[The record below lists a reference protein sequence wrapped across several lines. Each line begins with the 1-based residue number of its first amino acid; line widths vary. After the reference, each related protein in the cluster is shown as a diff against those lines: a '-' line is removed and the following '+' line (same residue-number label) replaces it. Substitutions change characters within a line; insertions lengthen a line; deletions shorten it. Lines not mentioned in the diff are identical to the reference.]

1 MFIVSLLCL
10 SFASEA
16 NLQILSDKTFISQVL
31 NHPVN
36 EVWFV
41 MFVTDEANETRA
53 ALQEF
58 RNASEISS
66 GMVKFAMLNVR
77 RAPQIASQLELKTFP
92 CWRVF
97 HGDGISEMKGQARAN
112 NFLKVCLRFVKDFSE
127 NVTTEWQTEFTG
139 KPSAILF
146 TDKERT
152 PLWSG
157 ISSYFA
163 KKDVRIGTCRDESVI
178 KAFGITELPKIVFFN
193 GTAREEYKGEFKF
206 RFVKAA
212 IEEWFK
218 NRFVEAEASID
229 DDEMMMPDQFI
240 PQCIGGK
247 HLCVLAATRSPPEG
261 MEVLTKSGHGRRK
274 IRCFAGVVNLP
285 YKFMEA
291 GGVWIYNPRRD
302 GFIHVADGKNLMAVM
317 DRVID
322 GSAKWTKRAEYEA
335 GTAKLDNE
343 L

>member
-1 MFIVSLLCL
+1 MIIVSLIALAL
-10 SFASEA
+10 SAEA
-16 NLQILSDKTFISQVL
+16 NLQILSDKTFISQVI
-31 NHPVN
+31 NRPVN

-41 MFVTDEANETRA
+41 MFVTDEANETRL

-77 RAPQIASQLELKTFP
+77 RAPQIASQLELKSFP
-92 CWRVF
+92 CWRIF
-97 HGDGISEMKGQARAN
+97 HRDGAAEMKGKPIAT
-112 NFLKVCLRFVKDFSE
+112 NFLKVCLKFVKDFSE
-127 NVTTEWQTEFTG
+127 NVTTEWKNEFTG

-146 TDKERT
+146 TDKDKT
-152 PLWSG
+152 PLWAG

-163 KKDVRIGTCRDESVI
+163 KKDVRIGTCKDEAVI
-178 KAFGITELPKIVFFN
+178 KAFGVTELPKIVFFN
-193 GTAREEYKGEFKF
+193 GTAQEEYKGQFKF

-218 NRFVEAEASID
+218 NRFVETEATLD
-229 DDEMMMPDQFI
+229 EQEMMMPDQFV

-247 HLCVLAATRSPPEG
+247 QLCVLAATRSPPEG
-261 MEVLTKSGHGRRK
+261 MDVLLKSGHGRRK
-274 IRCFAGVVNLP
+274 IKCFAGVVNLP

-302 GFIHVADGKNLMAVM
+302 GFIHVTEGQNLMETM

-322 GSAKWTKRAEYEA
+322 GSAKWTRRSEYEA
-335 GTAKLDNE
+335 GNAE